1 MTDHGHDRPR
11 RRGFTVVELIITLTV
26 LAVAAGTLVPLML
39 EIADKQADLV
49 DRAKARQFALNV
61 VERLRAA
68 APLDGGDV
76 AVIADEA
83 DGQGEPSGWDVSCDP
98 IDTPAGEALRVDV
111 SVTAT
116 GEAFRFR
123 PIVLTVH
130 LPRVDGGEQ

>member
-1 MTDHGHDRPR
+1 
-11 RRGFTVVELIITLTV
+11 
-26 LAVAAGTLVPLML
+26 
-39 EIADKQADLV
+39 
-49 DRAKARQFALNV
+49 
-61 VERLRAA
+61 
-68 APLDGGDV
+68 
-76 AVIADEA
+76 VIADEA
-83 DGQGEPSGWDVSCDP
+83 DGQGEPSGWDVRCDP